1 MKLLNLIKK
10 DLNSDLRI
18 FIYKCLIVFILLIS
32 FYQYTIGSKL
42 DKIDNLLARIENLSE
57 LNEDTIQKEFFSK
70 FENRLDQENFFN
82 PEYIK
87 IIIKS
92 YNKILEEF
100 DRENSKIEQE
110 KN

>member
-10 DLNSDLRI
+10 DFNSDLRI

-42 DKIDNLLARIENLSE
+42 DKIDNLLSRIENLSQ

-100 DRENSKIEQE
+100 DRENNKIEQE